1 MAPSY
6 LSDYIPQC
14 SKINMTP
21 PYLSDYIA
29 QCSKIND
36 SSLPIRLYTSM

>member
-1 MAPSY
+1 MTPSY
-6 LSDYIPQC
+6 LSDYIAQC

-29 QCSKIND
+29 QCSKN
-36 SSLPIRLYTSM
+36 SFLPIRLYTSM